1 MKYLHLKLFVFVG
14 LLFGFSQA
22 QGQQLPSNSQRVHQD
37 VPFVQEYA
45 IKYYSEEESM
55 LDKVFADRNGTVQ
68 ILSKSGLLRPHAGAF
83 YIPEP

>member
-22 QGQQLPSNSQRVHQD
+22 EGQQLPSNSQRVHQD

-45 IKYYSEEESM
+45 IKYYSEGASR
-55 LDKVFADRNGTVQ
+55 LDKVYADRNGTVQ
-68 ILSKSGLLRPHAGAF
+68 ILGQSGL
-83 YIPEP
+83 